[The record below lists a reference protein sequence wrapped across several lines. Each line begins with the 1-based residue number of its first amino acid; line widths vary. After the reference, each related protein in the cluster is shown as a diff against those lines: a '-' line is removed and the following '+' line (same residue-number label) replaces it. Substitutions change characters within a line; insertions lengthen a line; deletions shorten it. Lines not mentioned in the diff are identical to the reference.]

1 MNKVCIYILLCT
13 TFLNAQNQKNQI
25 YLNADDIIP
34 ALFSS
39 NASAYNLGY
48 RRQIKENKHLR
59 IGLKYFQETEN
70 EFTLGV
76 KPGLDVAFNTS
87 KKWIFYY
94 GVDLALN
101 YTDNLQSERT
111 YYEATLIPFFRAEYV
126 ISDRF
131 SISTEPG
138 LFLKLLTIK
147 DNDNSPI
154 DNSNSIVS
162 SGIGDLGIININ
174 FSF

>member
-1 MNKVCIYILLCT
+1 MNKICIYILL
-13 TFLNAQNQKNQI
+13 FSVFINAQNHKNQI
-25 YLNADDIIP
+25 SLNADDVIP
-34 ALFSS
+34 AFFSS

-48 RRQIKENKHLR
+48 RRQIKENKNLR
-59 IGLKYFQETEN
+59 IGLKYFQESEN
-70 EFTLGV
+70 EFTLGI
-76 KPGLDVAFNTS
+76 KPGIDFAFNNS

-101 YTDNLQSERT
+101 YTDNLQSERI
-111 YYEATLIPFFRAEYV
+111 YYEAALIPFFRAEYV
-126 ISDRF
+126 ISDHF

-138 LFLKLLTIK
+138 LFLKLLTIQ